1 MSEYRERTTGEVK
14 TQGQWRQ
21 HFSNVSLPRV
31 WKEATL
37 DGLNLDP
44 VLKSPQPN
52 PGQYQ
57 NVTRNGVEQDA
68 NGNWIEAW
76 QIVDMFADTT
86 DEDGNVV
93 TKAEHETVYQARLDE
108 SSAARNRNKRDQL
121 LAETDWT
128 ALSDVTM
135 TDEMTTYRQALRD
148 ITTHEN
154 WPNLSS
160 DDWPTKP

>member
-14 TQGQWRQ
+14 TQGEWRL

-44 VLKSPQPN
+44 VLRSPKPDAE
-52 PGQYQ
+52 QYQ
-57 NVTRNGVEQDA
+57 NVARNGVEQDA

-86 DEDGNVV
+86 DEDGNVT
-93 TKAEHETVYQARLDE
+93 TKEEHETAYQASLDE
-108 SSAARNRNKRDQL
+108 SSATRNRNKRDQL

-135 TDEMTTYRQALRD
+135 TDEMAAYRQALRD
-148 ITTHEN
+148 ITSHEN
-154 WPNLSS
+154 WPNLSD

>member
-1 MSEYRERTTGEVK
+1 MSEYRNRTTGEVK

-57 NVTRNGVEQDA
+57 RVARNGVEQDA

-86 DEDGNVV
+86 DEDSNVV
-93 TKAEHETVYQARLDE
+93 TKAEHETVYQASLDE
-108 SSAARNRNKRDQL
+108 SSATRNRNKRDQL

-135 TDEMTTYRQALRD
+135 TDEMTTYRQALRN

-160 DDWPTKP
+160 DDWPIKP